1 VEKNNISYGLPVDV
15 TMESVQHAAG
25 LANAHQF
32 IIEME
37 KQYETEAGIH
47 IHTYKIL

>member
-1 VEKNNISYGLPVDV
+1 
-15 TMESVQHAAG
+15 MESVQHAAG

-37 KQYETEAGIH
+37 KQYETEAGEKGQQLSGRYQ
-47 IHTYKIL
+47 YKTK